1 MTRTVYTN
9 YWVNERVD
17 VRKKHGSYNSEKE
30 AVHAVFAWWEIHN
43 EVYNDIEY
51 NRTNTG
57 ALEIIYGDPNYYY
70 RVEEEKVSSPL
81 PKTSYKVKSQGEIDA
96 LRQKH
101 QLNSETFVFDELPE
115 PYRDR
120 LIVAMADIV
129 EARKYT
135 YTENGR
141 PIVKTF
147 EKKQQV

>member
-9 YWVNERVD
+9 YWVNKRAD
-17 VRKKHGSYNSEKE
+17 IKKKHGSYNSEKE
-30 AVHAVFAWWEIHN
+30 AIQAINAWWEIHGD
-43 EVYNDIEY
+43 VYTDVEY
-51 NRTNTG
+51 DRTNTG
-57 ALEIIYGDPNYYY
+57 ALEITYDGPNYYY
-70 RVEEEKVSSPL
+70 RVEKEKVSSPL
-81 PKTSYKVKSQGEIDA
+81 PKTSYKVKSPGEIEA

-101 QLNSETFVFDELPE
+101 QLDSETFIFDELPE

-135 YTENGR
+135 YTENGQ

-147 EKKQQV
+147 EKKKV